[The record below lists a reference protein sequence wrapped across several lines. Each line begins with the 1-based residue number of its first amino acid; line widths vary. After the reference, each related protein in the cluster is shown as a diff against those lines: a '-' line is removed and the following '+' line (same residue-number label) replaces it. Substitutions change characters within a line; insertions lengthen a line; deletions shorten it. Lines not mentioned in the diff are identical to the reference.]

1 MTVEVKNLKVTKE
14 TGVEHGILVAWTFAK
29 SSRDKTDHFT
39 VDYEYWTGSYKKSG
53 SNYTEV
59 WSNAGTTDYSVAAS
73 ELLNKKAYRVSW
85 TAPNNA
91 LKARARVL
99 PVAQKDKKGNAKY
112 KGAKWSA
119 KKAVDFRLDALP
131 APSISVS
138 FNADTSEATVSVTSN
153 DVDAK
158 TCQIL
163 AYNAAKTRK
172 YNSGN
177 VALSNGGYTV
187 KKGVDA
193 GETWTFQAL
202 VRSHEEKKASPW
214 AYAAPVIA
222 KPSAPTLKTVAAN
235 GDDGIKAT
243 YSSVA
248 CQSYTVEYVADS
260 YAYFNSNR
268 EAVRTVTGVGGT
280 TFIQTGLELGHKWFV
295 RVRAVN
301 QSGEGPWS
309 TEEISAKLVLNPDVP
324 TTYDTDPS
332 YKRSDSV
339 RMRWTHNCE
348 GNSEQSA
355 AQVAMKLST
364 QTDAQATLY
373 SVSPGTDMF
382 LVRPLSGYA
391 DNSVVQW
398 RVQTKGNRSEWSE
411 WSVWRQ
417 FAVYDLPS
425 VTCSLS
431 QNGEFVLVPTSEEGY
446 SSKQPNEEGWY
457 EYSEE
462 NGYYST
468 EDVSVVTG
476 KEYYRFDGTGTSE
489 ASTVGN
495 ALRSIPLLVRME
507 SQGGGGI
514 PVGYHLT
521 IMASEGYS
529 YEAVD
534 GTTVMVPEGAIVYQK
549 DYSTNERS
557 FDAEIGV
564 EAGFQDGASY
574 IVVVEVAMNSGL
586 HATSTECPLDIDF
599 NAKMPD
605 PEGTITFAP
614 DDLLAEVR
622 CACYDEIDGPDD
634 TYEKVLVDDVDLS
647 VYRIN
652 ADGSVTLVQSELPNT
667 GHASVVDPHA
677 TFGKCQYRI
686 LVRSL
691 LTGQSVYSDEEAD
704 SPHSTCCVQWDE
716 SWSEYVESEEDE
728 PGAMQTYTGN
738 RIDGL
743 YNLNLDES
751 GSMQSED
758 AEYIGRKHPVSY
770 YGTQRGHSASY
781 RVDFPKTDLETLSKC
796 RRLMDYPGDAYVREP
811 SGLGFWA
818 HISNPRISRSY
829 DSQAVSFTFEAIH
842 VDHTEKAAI

>member
-1 MTVEVKNLKVTKE
+1 MSVQVKITVNKEV
-14 TGVEHGILVAWTFAK
+14 GVEHGILVKWTMKKAT
-29 SSRDKTDHFT
+29 REKTDHFT
-39 VDYEYWTGSYKKSG
+39 VDYEYWTGAVKRKG
-53 SNYTEV
+53 TGVVEV
-59 WSNAGTTDYSVAAS
+59 WSSAGTTDYSVAAS
-73 ELLNKKAYRVSW
+73 QIALSNNFRVSW
-85 TAPNNA
+85 TAPTNA

-99 PVAQKDKKGNAKY
+99 PVAKKDSKGKAQFT
-112 KGAKWSA
+112 GAKWSN
-119 KKAVDFRLDALP
+119 KQGVDFRTDALP
-131 APSISVS
+131 APSITAS
-138 FNADTSEATVSVTSN
+138 FNADTSEATVSVTSS
-153 DVDAK
+153 DADARM
-158 TCQIL
+158 CQVI
-163 AYNAAKTRK
+163 AKNSAGTQK
-172 YNSGN
+172 YDSGN

-187 KKGVDA
+187 KKGVTA

-202 VRSHEEKKASPW
+202 VLSHGEKAKSPW
-214 AYAAPVIA
+214 AYAAPVVA
-222 KPSAPTLKTVAAN
+222 KPSGPTLKTVAAE

-243 YSSVA
+243 YSAVA

-260 YAYFNSNR
+260 YDYFNSKR
-268 EAVRTVTGVGGT
+268 EAVRSVTGVGGT
-280 TFIQTGLELGHKWFV
+280 TFIQSGLELGHTWYV

-309 TEEISAKLVLNPDVP
+309 TQQVGAKLELHPDVP

-348 GNSEQSA
+348 GNSEQSEA
-355 AQVAMKLST
+355 EVAMKLST
-364 QTDAQATLY
+364 QSDAQATTY
-373 SVSPGTDMF
+373 SVGEDMF

-391 DNSVVQW
+391 DSSVVQW
-398 RVQTKGNRSEWSE
+398 RVRTKGNRSEWSP

-431 QNGEFVLVPTSEEGY
+431 QNGQFTLVPTSEEGY
-446 SSKQPNEEGWY
+446 SSKQPNAEGWY
-457 EYSEE
+457 EYTED
-462 NGYYST
+462 NGYFST

-476 KEYYRFDGTGTSE
+476 KAYYRFDGTGTSD
-489 ASTVGN
+489 ASTGGN
-495 ALRSIPLLVRME
+495 ALRSIPLLVQMD
-507 SQGGGGI
+507 SQGGGGM

-521 IMASEGYS
+521 ITAREGYS
-529 YEAVD
+529 YEAID
-534 GTTVMVPEGAIVYQK
+534 GTVVMVPEGFIVYQK
-549 DYSTNERS
+549 DYSTNARS
-557 FDAEIGV
+557 FETEIGV
-564 EAGFQDGASY
+564 DVGFQDGASY
-574 IVVVEVAMNSGL
+574 TVVAELAMNSGL
-586 HATSTECPLDIDF
+586 HATSTECQLDVDF
-599 NAKMPD
+599 NAKIPD
-605 PEGTITFAP
+605 PEGTVTFAP
-614 DDLLAEVR
+614 DDLIAEVR
-622 CACYDEIDGPDD
+622 CACYDEIDGPGD
-634 TYEKVLVDDVDLS
+634 TYEEVLVDDIDLS

-652 ADGSVTLVQSELPNT
+652 TDGTVTLVQSGLPNT
-667 GHASVVDPHA
+667 GTVSVTDPHA

-686 LVRSL
+686 VARSL

-716 SWSEYVESEEDE
+716 SWSEYVESEVDE

-751 GSMQSED
+751 GSMQAED

-770 YGTQRGHSASY
+770 YGTQRGHTASY
-781 RVDFPKTDLETLSKC
+781 RVDFPKADAETLSKC

-818 HISNPRISRSY
+818 RVSNPRISRSY

-842 VDHTEKAAI
+842 VDHAERAAI